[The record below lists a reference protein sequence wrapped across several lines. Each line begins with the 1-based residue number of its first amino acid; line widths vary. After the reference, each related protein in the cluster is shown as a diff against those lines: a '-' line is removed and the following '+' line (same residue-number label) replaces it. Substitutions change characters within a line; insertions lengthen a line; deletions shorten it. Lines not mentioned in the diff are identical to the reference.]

1 LASIHL
7 ERNELKTAEDY
18 LERGIDLCKQGGL
31 DGVFSGILLRARLR
45 QARGDFE
52 SALGEIHF
60 LEQNFPKSDSP
71 GKLVREFQIR
81 LALGDAA
88 CASLLAGPLVYVL
101 NLPEDKSGL
110 PVVAREILQ
119 VLLARMLLAQGNYEQ
134 AHRLLGECQATAEP
148 GKRFGHLI
156 EVYLLRALAFQK
168 QNNGVPTSQAV
179 DAFTVALELAEPEG
193 YVLLFLEE
201 RQAVISLL
209 QAIVSVQPD
218 HFSTSTFARLQA
230 YAQKLLSNFPGIRPP
245 QNDRAS
251 QPDAAA
257 QPAGTLQSESLSQRE
272 LEILQLICD
281 GCSNQEIAEKLV
293 ISLHTVKKHTSNI
306 FAKLGVSSRTQAAAR
321 GHQMNLL

>member
-1 LASIHL
+1 
-7 ERNELKTAEDY
+7 
-18 LERGIDLCKQGGL
+18 
-31 DGVFSGILLRARLR
+31 
-45 QARGDFE
+45 
-52 SALGEIHF
+52 
-60 LEQNFPKSDSP
+60 
-71 GKLVREFQIR
+71 
-81 LALGDAA
+81 
-88 CASLLAGPLVYVL
+88 VYVL

-119 VLLARMLLAQGNYEQ
+119 VLLARMFLAQGNHEQ

-179 DAFTVALELAEPEG
+179 DVFTGALELAEPEG
-193 YVLLFLEE
+193 YVMLFLEE
-201 RQAVISLL
+201 GQAVISLL
-209 QAIVSVQPD
+209 QAIVSGQAGY
-218 HFSTSTFARLQA
+218 FSNSISERLQA
-230 YAQKLLSNFPGIRPP
+230 YARKLLSNFPDIHPT
-245 QNDRAS
+245 QNYRAS

-321 GHQMNLL
+321 GHQLNLL